1 MRVRIV
7 RRSIA
12 ALLLCL
18 TAVVASL
25 SVASAEVAYPNR
37 PVRVIVPFPPGGS
50 TDVFIR
56 ILAPRLTELLGQPL
70 VIENKA
76 GAAGVIGFDAA
87 AKAPKDGYTVGII
100 LTGYVIVPLL
110 PGAAM
115 PFDPKDLEPVIL
127 LGKSPN
133 VLSVPAAHPAKDAA
147 GLIALARARPGQ
159 LTIGHAGNGTSPH
172 LTAELFIRRA
182 GVDLLVVPYK
192 GGAPVVADLI
202 GGHLD
207 MTFNQITT
215 ILAHIQGGVLRP
227 LALAATAR
235 SRTVPDVPT
244 LDEVGVAGVHTTE
257 WYGLVVPTGTPRE
270 VVQRLN
276 AVFDAALADPGVVR
290 RCAELALE
298 IEGGGPDRLRALIAA
313 ETEKWAG
320 IIRETGATN
329 Q

>member
-1 MRVRIV
+1 MRCLRAW
-7 RRSIA
+7 RWALALA
-12 ALLLCL
+12 AS
-18 TAVVASL
+18 VMVAP
-25 SVASAEVAYPNR
+25 AAMAQAPYPNR

-50 TDVFIR
+50 TDVFVR

-87 AKAPKDGYTVGII
+87 AKAPKDGYTLGII

-110 PGAAM
+110 PGAVM

-147 GLIALARARPGQ
+147 GLIALAQARPGG

-172 LTAELFIRRA
+172 LTAELFMRRA
-182 GVDLLVVPYK
+182 GIQLLVVPYK
-192 GGAPVVADLI
+192 GGGPVVADLI
-202 GGHLD
+202 SGHLD
-207 MTFNQITT
+207 MTFNQLTT

-227 LALAATAR
+227 LALAAPAR
-235 SRTVPDVPT
+235 SRVVPDVPT
-244 LDEVGVAGVHTTE
+244 LDQVGVAGVHTTE
-257 WYGLVVPTGTPRE
+257 WYGIVVPTGTPPDIIR
-270 VVQRLN
+270 RLN
-276 AVFDAALADPGVVR
+276 AAFGTALADPAVVK

-298 IEGGGPDRLRALIAA
+298 IEGGEPDRLRALVAS
-313 ETEKWAG
+313 EVDKWAS